1 MTRDEEASEEGRVAD
16 KQLVRVS
23 VVCTHAVPQSISA
36 GNIPII
42 VSGRY
47 RHLATPF
54 EGDLL
59 SGLVINEHYFRKLQY
74 KLEYV
79 CVKIGIFSE
88 KLRDR
93 FVFAECT
100 LSVACVV

>member
-16 KQLVRVS
+16 QQLVRIS
-23 VVCTHAVPQSISA
+23 VVCSHAVPQSISA

-59 SGLVINEHYFRKLQY
+59 SGLVVIEHYFRKLQY